1 MSASALDQLTRLL
14 LPLDYDAG
22 ATIIAAGARDDDRV
36 FLIRDGEV
44 SFVLPLADGS
54 HQRIATLSS
63 GMTFGEMAMI
73 NNAPRSAYVHADG
86 AVHGWSFSAGSL
98 DRLAVEFPEIKIA
111 VLRNLAL
118 DLAQKLRQANQLV
131 GALAA

>member
-1 MSASALDQLTRLL
+1 LSKLL
-14 LPLDYDAG
+14 LPFHYDAG

-44 SFVLPLADGS
+44 SVVLPLADGS

-86 AVHGWSFSAGSL
+86 AVHGWSFSARSL
-98 DRLAVEFPEIKIA
+98 DRLAVEFPDIKIA
-111 VLRNLAL
+111 VLQNLAL